1 AERPGEICASQVDAQ
16 ALVAALKTDAI
27 ITIAA

>member
-1 AERPGEICASQVDAQ
+1 SQVDRQ